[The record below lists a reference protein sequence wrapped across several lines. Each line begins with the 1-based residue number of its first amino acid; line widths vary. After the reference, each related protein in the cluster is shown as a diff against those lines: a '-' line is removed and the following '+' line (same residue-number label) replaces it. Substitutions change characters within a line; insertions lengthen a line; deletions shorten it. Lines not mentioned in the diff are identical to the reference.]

1 MVLHDEQ
8 KHLNFCEVRNTLSQ
22 TKHVWICIVLQNR
35 MKGGVQYDKE
45 SD

>member
-1 MVLHDEQ
+1 MVLHGDL

-35 MKGGVQYDKE
+35 TKGGVQCD
-45 SD
+45 